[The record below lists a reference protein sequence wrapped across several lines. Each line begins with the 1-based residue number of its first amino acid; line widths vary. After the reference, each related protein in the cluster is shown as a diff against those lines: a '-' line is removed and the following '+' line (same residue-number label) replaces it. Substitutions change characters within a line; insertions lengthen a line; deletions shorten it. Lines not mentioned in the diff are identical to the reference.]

1 MQPMPK
7 IAARLAILFAA
18 LGIALSGARAGEGGC
33 IGDWS
38 VAAPIVKQEGL
49 VTIERLSAQAPSS
62 LGGNIVKA
70 MLCGEKGSYAYRLVV
85 RTPGG
90 QLKTVTVNAR
100 TPFSN
105 ARIVP

>member
-1 MQPMPK
+1 MTK
-7 IAARLAILFAA
+7 TATRFAIFFAA
-18 LGIALSGARAGEGGC
+18 LGVALGGARAGEGGC

-49 VTIERLSAQAPSS
+49 VTIEHLSARATSNF
-62 LGGNIVKA
+62 GGAIVKA

-90 QLKTVTVNAR
+90 KLKTVTVNAR
-100 TPFSN
+100 TPFSS
-105 ARIVP
+105 ARIAP

>member
-1 MQPMPK
+1 MTK
-7 IAARLAILFAA
+7 TFARFATFFAA
-18 LGIALSGARAGEGGC
+18 LGVALGGARAGEDGC

-49 VTIERLSAQAPSS
+49 MTIERLSSQAPST
-62 LGGNIVKA
+62 LGGAIVKA

-100 TPFSN
+100 TPFSS
-105 ARIVP
+105 ARIAP